1 MGGAVDETPPQT
13 LFRGDGDGDVF
24 FRNEHS
30 ALTPQTTNLITVSIN
45 ETSIMCV
52 VWRDPAR

>member
-1 MGGAVDETPPQT
+1 MVGGAVDETPPQT
-13 LFRGDGDGDVF
+13 LCRGDGDVF

-52 VWRDPAR
+52 VWIDPAR